1 MNLVMIAGGLM
12 LLYFGAEWLVS
23 GASRL
28 ALSLRISQLTV
39 GLTVVAYGTSAP
51 EVVVGIASARSG
63 HGDVAL
69 GNVIGSNIA
78 NLGLILALVV
88 LVRPARVAK
97 ALSAREVPV
106 LAATT
111 IALPLML
118 VDGRLG
124 ARECA
129 ALLCVALGYTVW
141 MVRAARSSETAVAE
155 ARSELARE
163 AELAAEAGAPTGASR
178 PRLAAIALV
187 GLGVLLLGGQLFVT
201 GAVALARS
209 IGMSEKLV
217 GLTIVA
223 IGTSLPEL
231 ATGLLAARKGHSDI
245 AVGNVIGS
253 NIFNVLL
260 CLPAAGLAGPLRS
273 PAGVITP
280 DMAALVVMSAIGV
293 IVLRKERTIER
304 REGAVLLA
312 CYVAFMVFTIVKA

>member
-1 MNLVMIAGGLM
+1 MNFVMIAGGLV

-51 EVVVGIASARSG
+51 EIVVGVTSARTG

-78 NLGLILALVV
+78 NLGLILAIAV
-88 LVRPARVAK
+88 LVRPARVPK
-97 ALSAREVPV
+97 ALSSREVPV

-111 IALPLML
+111 VALPIML
-118 VDGRLG
+118 ADGLLG
-124 ARECA
+124 PRECVGLLLA
-129 ALLCVALGYTVW
+129 ALAYTVW
-141 MVRAARSSETAVAE
+141 MLRAGRNSESALVDAHH
-155 ARSELARE
+155 ELE
-163 AELAAEAGAPTGASR
+163 TKAELATEAGAPSGGSR
-178 PRLAAIALV
+178 VRLALIALV

-201 GAVALARS
+201 GSVAMARAF
-209 IGMSEKLV
+209 GMSEKLV

-223 IGTSLPEL
+223 VGTSLPEL
-231 ATGLLAARKGHSDI
+231 ATGVLAARKGHSDI

-260 CLPAAGLAGPLRS
+260 CLPVAGLAGPIRGTGGPLT
-273 PAGVITP
+273 A
-280 DMAALVVMSAIGV
+280 DMMALVAVSAIAV
-293 IVLRKERTIER
+293 IVLRDERTIPR
-304 REGAVLLA
+304 REGATLLA
-312 CYVAFMVFTIVKA
+312 VYIAFMTYVVVKS